1 MAEQL
6 LEEQRENWGSRSGF
20 VLAAIGSAVGLGNVW
35 RFPYEA
41 YNNGGGAFLIP
52 YALAMLVIGIPMLI
66 LEFSLGHLT
75 QRAAPEAFGHLKPNW
90 RWLGWWPI
98 CLSLVIICYYSVV
111 LAWSLNFLGY
121 SFNLA
126 WGDDAVSFFVKDHL
140 NAHDGHWPTGGL
152 QWHIV
157 GALAVVWG
165 MMFLC
170 VFKGVKVVSKIVLW
184 TVPLPWLMLIILL
197 VRGLTLDGAISG
209 LEYYLE
215 PDWTQLGNPKVWQTA
230 FGQVFFSMTLAFGV
244 MITYASFLHRKSD
257 LNNNALI
264 VGLSDLGTS
273 FIAGLA
279 VFSVVGFLALQT
291 TAANAR
297 LMSVEAS
304 ELPAVQKAV
313 SKQIDAGLTK
323 DKLLALSP
331 SEETAAKFKLTAPQ
345 FEKLQE
351 GVRAK
356 KIDLKRINATPD
368 KVIKGGG
375 GLAFM
380 TFPTALRLLP
390 LANFFAVIFFLA
402 LVLLGIDSAFS
413 MLEAGLASIV
423 DKTLWNRTKVLTAI
437 CVSGFV
443 IGLLFCLRTGDPWL
457 TTLDHYINS
466 YFGVLAIGLV
476 ECIAL
481 GWIFDLKRL
490 RRHAN
495 ERSDWQIGV
504 WWEWNIKLVVP
515 VILVVI
521 ISWTLYSD
529 LTGSG
534 GEGDKF
540 MFVKDGRA
548 VWSNIIGA
556 AFVLALPVIAVVIA
570 FAGRSRLRARIEQTA
585 EQENA
590 DVE

>member
-1 MAEQL
+1 MAEKL

-52 YALAMLVIGIPMLI
+52 YGLAMLVVGVPMLI

-75 QRAAPEAFGHLKPNW
+75 QRAAPEAFGHLKPKW

-121 SFNLA
+121 SFDLA
-126 WGDDAVSFFVKDHL
+126 WGDDAVGFFTKTHL
-140 NAHDGHWPTGGL
+140 NAADGHWPTGGL

-157 GALAVVWG
+157 GALAAVWA

-197 VRGLTLDGAISG
+197 VRGLTLEGAISG

-215 PDWTQLGNPKVWQTA
+215 PDWGQLANPKVWQTA

-257 LNNNALI
+257 INNNALI

-291 TAANAR
+291 TAANAK
-297 LMSVEAS
+297 LMSVEAN

-313 SKQIDAGLTK
+313 TEQIEAGLTTEA
-323 DKLLALSP
+323 LLELAP
-331 SEETAAKFKLTAPQ
+331 SEQTAAKFKLTAPQ
-345 FEKLQE
+345 FKKLQD
-351 GVRAK
+351 GVRDK
-356 KIDLKRINATPD
+356 KIDLKQVNATPD

-390 LANFFAVIFFLA
+390 LANFFAIIFFLA

-423 DKTLWNRTKVLTAI
+423 DKTFWNRTKVLTGI

-495 ERSDWQIGV
+495 ERSDWQIGK

-521 ISWTLYSD
+521 IAWTLYSD

-540 MFVKDGRA
+540 VFVKDGRA

-556 AFVLALPVIAVVIA
+556 AVVLMLPVAAVLIA
-570 FAGRSRLRARIEQTA
+570 FSGRTRLRRRIESAA
-585 EQENA
+585 ERENRDA
-590 DVE
+590 E